1 MMFRTSLLGVVASCS
16 FALAAGAAPAA
27 DSYFIVSNGET
38 VGHIDITH
46 TGRSADLDYAVD
58 DNGRG
63 PKHKEHLEF
72 DRTGIPV
79 VWTIDGTSL
88 MGGQVHEHEEWKDG
102 VQSWVSQADHGEVHT
117 AAPQLYIG
125 DDASPWSFA
134 IYAKLL
140 LKAPNHTINV
150 LPRGTLKLERMHDVT
165 IGAGPKTL
173 TAYTLTGIELDP
185 EILLLDKQGNLFA
198 EFTGGAGSDV
208 VVRKG
213 YESAYGKFLELSAS
227 LNKERFEALQ
237 TRIAHSYE
245 APIRIRNVHVFDPQT
260 MTMSGPE
267 YVVVFRGHVT
277 TVQPDDP
284 AQPAPTDEVVIDGQG
299 GSLVAGLHDMHSHNS
314 MSSGALNIA
323 AGVTSVRDM
332 GNVNTMLLGLM
343 KQIDAGDVPGPHII
357 YSGFI
362 EGRSPYSARLGF
374 IPDTLPDGLRDVHW
388 YADRGYLQIKI
399 YNSMTPS
406 WVPSLSAE
414 ARQLGLRTVGHVPA
428 FATPD
433 QMIEAGYNEITHVNQ
448 LMLGW
453 LLNPGED
460 TRTPL
465 RLTALARAADLDL
478 NSDKVQHTIQLM
490 QSHHVGLDTT
500 VSIVEQLMMSRAG
513 QIPENSVAYLD
524 HMPVGYE
531 RYHERSYV
539 HFKDAT
545 EEQRYATAFAK
556 VEDTLTLLHKDGIK
570 LWPGTDNAI
579 GFPLHRELELY
590 VKAGYSPAEAL
601 RIASYDCDAYLNR
614 DQQFGSISRG
624 KVADFFLVPGDPT
637 QDIGQ
642 LHHIRMVMKDGVI
655 YYPNEIYDAYG
666 ITPFASPPPL
676 TPAKPQPET
685 LPVSAPNN
693 AFSEGGDDF

>member
-1 MMFRTSLLGVVASCS
+1 MLIRLISFGFIAWLSC
-16 FALAAGAAPAA
+16 FAANAAT
-27 DSYFIVSNGET
+27 DSYSIVSNGET
-38 VGHIDITH
+38 VGHIDVTRS
-46 TGRSADLDYAVD
+46 GRSVDLDYAVD

-63 PKHKEHLEF
+63 PKHKEHLDI
-72 DRTGIPV
+72 DRRGIPV
-79 VWTIDGTSL
+79 AWTIDGTSL
-88 MGGQVHEHEEWKDG
+88 MGGAVHEHEEWKDG
-102 VQSWVSQADHGEVHT
+102 AQSWVSQADHGEVH
-117 AAPQLYIG
+117 AAMPQLYIG
-125 DDASPWSFA
+125 DDASPWAFA
-134 IYAKLL
+134 LYAKLL
-140 LKAPNHTINV
+140 LNAPNHTLDV
-150 LPRGTLKLERMHDVT
+150 LPRGTLKLEPMHAVT
-165 IGAGPKTL
+165 VGTGRDARTF
-173 TAYTLTGIELDP
+173 TAYALTGIDLDP
-185 EILLLDKQGNLFA
+185 ETLLLDKQGDLFA
-198 EFTGGAGSDV
+198 EFTSGEGASV

-213 YESAYGKFLELSAS
+213 YESDYGQFLELSAS
-227 LNKERFEALQ
+227 LNTERFKALQ
-237 TRIAHSYE
+237 ARIAHSYD

-260 MTMSGPE
+260 QTMSGLD

-284 AQPAPTDEVVIDGQG
+284 AQAAPKDEVVIDGRG

-314 MSSGALNIA
+314 MSSGPLNIA
-323 AGVTSVRDM
+323 AGVTTVRDM
-332 GNVNTMLLGLM
+332 GNVNTVLLDLM
-343 KQIDAGDVPGPHII
+343 KRTDAGEVPGPHII
-357 YSGFI
+357 YSGFL
-362 EGRSPYSARLGF
+362 EGRSPYSARFGF

-414 ARQLGLRTVGHVPA
+414 ARKLDLRTVGHVPA

-465 RLTALARAADLDL
+465 RLTAMARAADLDL
-478 NSDKVQHTIQLM
+478 NGDRVQHTISLM
-490 QSHHVGLDTT
+490 QSHNVGLDTT

-513 QIPENSVAYLD
+513 QIPENSASYLD

-539 HFKDAT
+539 HFKDAA
-545 EEQRYATAFAK
+545 EEARYASAFAR
-556 VEDTLTLLHKDGIK
+556 VMDTLTLLHKDGIK

-590 VKAGYSPAEAL
+590 VKAGLSPAEAL

-642 LHHIRMVMKDGVI
+642 LHRIQMVMKDGVI
-655 YYPNEIYDAYG
+655 YYPNEIYEAYG
-666 ITPFASPPPL
+666 IVPFASPPPV
-676 TPAKPQPET
+676 TPAAPQPAT

-693 AFSEGGDDF
+693 AFSEDGDGD